1 MPFYEYYCPKNHTVY
16 TFYARSLKHANAVPK
31 CPDNP
36 KWPLQKQI
44 SQFSFVKAF
53 GIEGDPALDDAK
65 YDDPRYEQA
74 INELEREFQG
84 IDENNLSPQQL
95 GNLMRRVGEV
105 TGEALPPALQE
116 MARRLERGEDPDK
129 LEEEYGDDLDA
140 DPMAVV
146 EGKAGNKLLR
156 RLKGP
161 RQDPTVYEIEDYL
174 D

>member
-16 TFYARSLKHANAVPK
+16 TFYARSIRFADQTPR

-36 KWPLQKQI
+36 KWPLQKQV

-53 GIEGDPALDDAK
+53 GIEGDPALDDSK
-65 YDDPRYEQA
+65 YDDPRYERA
-74 INELEREFQG
+74 INELEREFQSM
-84 IDENNLSPQQL
+84 DENNVSPEQL

-129 LEEEYGDDLDA
+129 LEAEYGDDLDA

-146 EGKAGNKLLR
+146 EGRAKSLLR

-161 RQDPTVYEIEDYL
+161 RQDPKVYEIEEYL
-174 D
+174 G